1 MFELAFTHTHKHT
14 HTHTQIY
21 IYLKI
26 YLIFENID
34 AGDVF
39 VVIAP
44 PGNDE
49 HVAYFLMRCT
59 QIKSRLVRPYVDGEF
74 TYQVG
79 DLVVMGHFFEKVKR
93 QGDYIIYR
101 DFMPEYIS
109 CQYSHL
115 VVAARIHLIEIKVK
129 RGEPKRWKMS
139 VADHDRIMETCIPI
153 THWPDE

>member
-1 MFELAFTHTHKHT
+1 MIECLNLLSHT
-14 HTHTQIY
+14 HTHTHIY

-26 YLIFENID
+26 YLIFENLD

-39 VVIAP
+39 VVIAL